1 MPHVGAIQI
10 TNYGFTDVTLK
21 STVTNGD
28 DETVSIVERGFCWA
42 ALVPEPMNDTLKC
55 NEGANGVFEGTIEGL
70 VAQRQYY
77 ARAYAKSNFN
87 KIQYS
92 NDTSFFTKTDVP
104 TVRTEKVSNVQN
116 GNANVKG
123 IVVDEGISPIIN
135 AGICWSPTNSTPTFA
150 DSVLYLPVGAGGVFS
165 GTLTNLK
172 GGVTYYVR
180 AFAANTNGTSFGAET
195 EAFTAPSVF
204 TADSHPFPGTPR
216 LPNST
221 AYFAINDMLY
231 LLGGD
236 IGPNYT
242 DELRAYSISDS
253 GWKQFKSFMG
263 GPAKWQTG
271 VRYGEGAF
279 VYGGYDENG
288 IAMPKPG
295 LFYYNPKRN
304 EWEKRSLGADTLYLP
319 AGCAYQSSLLY
330 IGGKRDTVKQD
341 VWSYMVVV
349 DLWDKKPDF
358 PVKQYGGIA
367 VALDGAI
374 YVGLGRDDTDECNG
388 SLWVTTDGAE
398 TWTLKTECT
407 IYENGIL
414 AGVASLPLHR
424 IYVIDE
430 DYYILEYNPADD
442 VWTKKS
448 RLPSEFQGVHCMYE
462 YEGKIY
468 IGLGSANSLVIYD
481 PLWDN

>member
-1 MPHVGAIQI
+1 
-10 TNYGFTDVTLK
+10 
-21 STVTNGD
+21 
-28 DETVSIVERGFCWA
+28 
-42 ALVPEPMNDTLKC
+42 MNDTLKC
-55 NEGANGVFEGTIEGL
+55 NEGTGVFEGTIEGL
-70 VAQRQYY
+70 VAKRQYY
-77 ARAYAKSNFN
+77 ARAYAISNFN

-104 TVRTEKVSNVQN
+104 TVRTEKVANVQN
-116 GNANVKG
+116 GNADVKG
-123 IVVDEGISPIIN
+123 IVVDQGMSPVTN
-135 AGICWSPTNSTPTFA
+135 AGICWSPTNSTPTLA

-180 AFAANTNGTSFGAET
+180 AFATNTNGTSFGAET
-195 EAFTAPSVF
+195 EEFTTPSVF
-204 TADSHPFPGTPR
+204 TSDDSNPFRGTTR

-221 AYFAINDMLY
+221 AYFAIDGVLY

-236 IGPNYT
+236 LGPDYT
-242 DELRAYSISDS
+242 NELWAYSISDGS
-253 GWKQFKSFMG
+253 GWNRLKPFTG
-263 GPAKWQTG
+263 GSAKWQTG
-271 VRYGEGAF
+271 VRYGNGAF

-288 IAMPKPG
+288 DAMPKPG
-295 LFYYNPKRN
+295 LFYYDPNRN
-304 EWEKRSLGADTLYLP
+304 EWEKRSLGADTLYLT
-319 AGCAYQSSLLY
+319 AGCAYKGSLLY

-341 VWSYMVVV
+341 VWIYDVLFDS
-349 DLWDKKPDF
+349 WNKKPDF

-374 YVGLGRDDTDECNG
+374 YVGLGWDDTDACNG
-388 SLWVTTDGAE
+388 SLWVTTDVAE

-407 IYENGIL
+407 IYDRGIL
-414 AGVASLPLHR
+414 AGVASNPLHR

-448 RLPSEFQGVHCMYE
+448 RLPSGFQRIHCMYD
-462 YEGKIY
+462 YGGKIY
-468 IGLGSANSLVIYD
+468 IGLGIANSLVVYD